1 MTTPNKQSL
10 YKLFHYDIESY
21 KKEYERRFNDE
32 NTIHLDISVGGHPTF
47 VCQTVD
53 MYKTLLSIEKT
64 DKKVNLL
71 CSNLPKIALEQFAQ
85 RCLIDEIVLTNNIEG
100 IHSTRK

>member
-1 MTTPNKQSL
+1 MTASNKQSL

-32 NTIHLDISVGGHPTF
+32 NTIHLDIYPAF

-53 MYKTLLSIEKT
+53 IYKTLLSIEKQ
-64 DKKVNLL
+64 
-71 CSNLPKIALEQFAQ
+71 I
-85 RCLIDEIVLTNNIEG
+85 RRLILYAANCQ
-100 IHSTRK
+100 K